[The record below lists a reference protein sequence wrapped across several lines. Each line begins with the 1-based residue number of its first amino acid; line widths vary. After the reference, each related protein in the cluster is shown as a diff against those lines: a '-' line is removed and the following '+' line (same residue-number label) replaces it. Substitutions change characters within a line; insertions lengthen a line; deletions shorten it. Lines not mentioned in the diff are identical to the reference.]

1 MLYHCLQIGNQKV
14 RQWGTTEGTTQE
26 RTPEKARYFKV
37 FAQLTFRNTVSKLLV
52 VHHSFQRDNFLSN
65 IYVINP
71 RNYVVSRVLFC
82 AENCLFGDGSRQVD
96 NTIKYFIT
104 VEKYEYKTVKEIVF
118 IKLIDQFFCVL
129 LSSTNF
135 SNLSFLYSL
144 QLHNVRNK

>member
-1 MLYHCLQIGNQKV
+1 MPM
-14 RQWGTTEGTTQE
+14 R
-26 RTPEKARYFKV
+26 
-37 FAQLTFRNTVSKLLV
+37 LT
-52 VHHSFQRDNFLSN
+52 QRDNFTSLLFAWKIFKKSRRESFTSN
-65 IYVINP
+65 IVINP

-118 IKLIDQFFCVL
+118 IKLIDQFFYVL

>member
-1 MLYHCLQIGNQKV
+1 M
-14 RQWGTTEGTTQE
+14 
-26 RTPEKARYFKV
+26 
-37 FAQLTFRNTVSKLLV
+37 VSKPLV
-52 VHHSFQRDNFLSN
+52 VHRSSQRDNFTSLLFAWKIFKKSRRESFTSN
-65 IYVINP
+65 IVINP